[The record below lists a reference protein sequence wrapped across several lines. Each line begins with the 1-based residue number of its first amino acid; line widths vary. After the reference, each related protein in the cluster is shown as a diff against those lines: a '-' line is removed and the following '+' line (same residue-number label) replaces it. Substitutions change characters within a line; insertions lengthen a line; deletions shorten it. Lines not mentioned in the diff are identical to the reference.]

1 MRTSYIEQMN
11 VIERNNSLRGYH
23 TQLKQYYTDYITEQS
38 KKEDGKTEAEE
49 TSKQNF
55 PFSFHSILQGI
66 EESHKGRKT
75 DKVKFNTFKFQLAKN
90 INLIKRLL
98 YKLCHDTVD
107 SSIVDDETGIETI
120 NQAVVWQFVECVDE
134 NELDYQDRERIRLI
148 LSDEKKKKALDSDKD
163 KRVKIVKEYKSVL
176 RDVLKE
182 TFKVL
187 GDLVNFSQYLSV
199 VENLSSFNEEKSDG
213 ENSKSGELRFLYD
226 PEAMKHI
233 LSLTECVKRIIL
245 DYLVSFVKVQ
255 RLNLPHSFLKE
266 ARFSH
271 SILNESNLM
280 GSDLTGANFE
290 RAAMRDCDLSMCA
303 MNGVKAEGADLTR
316 SALDYVN
323 LTGADLSNVVLNEA
337 KLNAVTFFDKGIVLT
352 ENYNKNDFILSFV
365 DDNGLVKEKN
375 DFIVTPEDV
384 DLQKDIL
391 EKISRN
397 SADPLK
403 EEIEAKEKSAPAL
416 YEVGLTQTID
426 VKIQE
431 VLLKYVKKAKTKC
444 PCPILIAKASGWY
457 AEKGKEYGLN
467 FDLAELT
474 NASVKSSALPNS
486 NFSYLS
492 LAGASFDDTDLNESI
507 FYYNNVVGARFS
519 NANLSKCK
527 MFHSDFQDAALVNAN
542 AVQTEFLDCRFAS
555 ASFERAL
562 LIGAYFFNSERA
574 TSYLTELIEKYEEPQ
589 VWKRIVNKSHL
600 QDKECPGAPTEKGV
614 WRKSV
619 VAHADM
625 EDCNFQHCI
634 ASRVAFINMNLDRS
648 MCAFADMKKSF
659 FSNCLLRWVDMFK
672 INFSY
677 ALFIGT
683 VFDHSSLNN
692 SLFSNARLFACVF
705 AESNLAN
712 ANFISSR
719 MDCVSFNNCDLSG
732 ANLSNA
738 KFYNCSFT
746 DVNFLNVNISNSKF
760 ENCKFYKTNLG
771 TARGFESSSH
781 KNSELKEMEYMDYM
795 KRIQEKGETYKASYS
810 NGTLSFT
817 SVDK

>member
-23 TQLKQYYTDYITEQS
+23 IQLNKYYTDYTTKQS
-38 KKEDGKTEAEE
+38 TKEDGKTEEEE

-55 PFSFHSILQGI
+55 SFSFNSILQGI

-148 LSDEKKKKALDSDKD
+148 LSNEEKKNSLDSDKD
-163 KRVKIVKEYKSVL
+163 ERVKIVKEYKSVL
-176 RDVLKE
+176 RDVLKA

-199 VENLSSFNEEKSDG
+199 VENLSSFNEDKPDG
-213 ENSKSGELRFLYD
+213 DKTKSGELSFLYD
-226 PEAMKHI
+226 SEAMEHI

-316 SALDYVN
+316 SALNYVN

-337 KLNAVTFFDKGIVLT
+337 KLNAVTFFDKRIVLT
-352 ENYNKNDFILSFV
+352 ENYSRGDIQPSLPSTEYNSFTNKAQN
-365 DDNGLVKEKN
+365 
-375 DFIVTPEDV
+375 V
-384 DLQKDIL
+384 DLQQDIL

-397 SADPLK
+397 SEDSLK
-403 EEIEAKEKSAPAL
+403 EKITAKGESVPAL
-416 YEVGLTQTID
+416 YEVDLTKEID
-426 VKIQE
+426 EKIKG
-431 VLLKYVKKAKTKC
+431 VLDGYVQNAKIKC
-444 PCPILIAKASGWY
+444 PCPELIAEANQWY
-457 AEKGKEYGLN
+457 VQKGKKYGLN
-467 FDLAELT
+467 FDLADLT

-507 FYYNNVVGARFS
+507 FYYNNAVGARFS

-555 ASFERAL
+555 ASFERTL

-574 TSYLTELIEKYEEPQ
+574 TSYLTDLIEKYGESQ
-589 VWKRIVNKSHL
+589 AWKRIVDKSHL
-600 QDKECPGAPTEKGV
+600 QDKECPGALTEKGV
-614 WRKSV
+614 WGKSV

-625 EDCNFQHCI
+625 EDCNFQSCI
-634 ASRVAFINMNLDRS
+634 ASRVAFININLDRS